1 MFSRSTPYNDTRG
14 YGIGHSRT
22 FKDDTYRLT
31 ALLVDTTVNA
41 TYYVADFPFE
51 FSLDGT
57 VAFARLKRRF
67 GDSNM
72 FIGASTSVLDAS
84 INFPLSP
91 GPESASGP
99 GIPEVPFTDVGISA
113 SFIYDSRDDTM
124 MPTTGHL
131 ADLSL
136 WRYDEAFG
144 GDYNYTS
151 TTLKVNSFR
160 VFGKKWVLGLRLEA
174 SAANGDMPFYAAPYV
189 KLRGIPA
196 LRYQGE
202 MAGAVE
208 VELRYQFA
216 KHWAVLGFLG
226 EGFTDERGLWDE
238 TEDEIKAYGV
248 GFRWLALP
256 TKNVWVGL
264 DLARGPED
272 DFFYIQLVHPW

>member
-1 MFSRSTPYNDTRG
+1 
-14 YGIGHSRT
+14 
-22 FKDDTYRLT
+22 
-31 ALLVDTTVNA
+31 LLVDTTVNA